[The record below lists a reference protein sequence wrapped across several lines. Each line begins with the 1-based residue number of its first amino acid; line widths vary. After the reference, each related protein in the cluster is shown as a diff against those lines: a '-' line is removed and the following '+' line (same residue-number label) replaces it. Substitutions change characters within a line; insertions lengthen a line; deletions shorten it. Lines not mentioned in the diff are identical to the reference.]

1 MALNGSYR
9 YPRKRIDDNDDYLR
23 ILIVD
28 YVPPGLGAETET
40 DIIQRTAT
48 KALED
53 SGNLKNP
60 LYQILLPMPQGISD
74 NNMVSW
80 GDDSLNP
87 LAATAVQAAGT
98 AIKGDLGGAI
108 TTLLSQMKNLTTSG
122 NAQDAVTA
130 YASAMAVNNFGANVS
145 GESLLTRSSGQ
156 VINPNMELLFKG
168 VQLRSFNFSFNLAPR
183 DKNESREVK
192 NIIRTFKKSMA
203 ARSSSGAGAGLF
215 ISSPNIFQLEY
226 RSGNI
231 KHPFLHSFKPCALLN
246 MGVDY
251 TGSGSYA
258 TYEDATPVHMKLNL
272 SFQEINPV
280 YFSDYKDE
288 KDLTDADGVEY

>member
-1 MALNGSYR
+1 
-9 YPRKRIDDNDDYLR
+9 
-23 ILIVD
+23 
-28 YVPPGLGAETET
+28 
-40 DIIQRTAT
+40 
-48 KALED
+48 
-53 SGNLKNP
+53 
-60 LYQILLPMPQGISD
+60 
-74 NNMVSW
+74 
-80 GDDSLNP
+80 
-87 LAATAVQAAGT
+87 
-98 AIKGDLGGAI
+98 
-108 TTLLSQMKNLTTSG
+108 
-122 NAQDAVTA
+122 
-130 YASAMAVNNFGANVS
+130 
-145 GESLLTRSSGQ
+145 
-156 VINPNMELLFKG
+156 MELLFKG